1 MENGTVL
8 TAAACALFAA
18 LAGFAF
24 GRRQRGTPPGDPA
37 RPGSGSAAEQA
48 VAAFSDSLSEFSE
61 SVTPLWSAH
70 IESSR
75 IQMETAVSALVG
87 KFATIVALLDS
98 ALGTS
103 RQSVGDVRGDV
114 FDSSRQR
121 LGEVV
126 GALDGALAQQ
136 HRTVKELRTLVDLN
150 DQMKGMTAEVTRIAQ
165 QTHLLAL
172 NAAIEAQRV
181 GDAGRA
187 FGVVALE
194 VRELANLSGSTGQ
207 RMGVMADQIR
217 DAIAAAFTLAEE
229 NVELEGSMVVDAN
242 NKVNAVLD
250 DLQSLV
256 SDVQSS
262 STELGFATGGIK
274 DEIEEALVQFQF
286 QDRITQT
293 LGHVRD
299 CIDSFPPALEQARAG
314 GVTALRPLDYE
325 GLLSL
330 LKASY
335 TMVEEHQVHGS
346 GTPVAVQ
353 EADITFF

>member
-1 MENGTVL
+1 MLNGTVL
-8 TAAACALFAA
+8 TAAACALVAA
-18 LAGFAF
+18 LIGFAL
-24 GRRQRGTPPGDPA
+24 GRRSSGTA
-37 RPGSGSAAEQA
+37 ESSGSPSGPVDQA
-48 VAAFSDSLSEFSE
+48 VAAFSASISEFSE
-61 SVTPLWSAH
+61 AVTPLWSAH

-75 IQMETAVSALVG
+75 VQMEDAISALVT
-87 KFATIVALLDS
+87 KFATIVTLLDS
-98 ALGTS
+98 ALGAS
-103 RQSVGDVRGDV
+103 RQGTGDFHGDV

-136 HRTVKELRTLVDLN
+136 HRTLEELRTLVELN
-150 DQMKGMTAEVTRIAQ
+150 DQMKDMTAEVTRIAG

-217 DAIAAAFTLAEE
+217 EAMAAAFSLAEE

-242 NKVNAVLD
+242 SKVNAVLD

-256 SDVQSS
+256 TDVQSS
-262 STELGFATGGIK
+262 SAELGFATGGIK
-274 DEIEEALVQFQF
+274 DEIQQALVQFQF
-286 QDRITQT
+286 QDRIGQT
-293 LGHVRD
+293 LGHVKD
-299 CIDSFPPALEQARAG
+299 CIDSFPPALEQAQAG
-314 GVTALRPLDYE
+314 GPGALQPLDTE
-325 GLLSL
+325 ALLNL
-330 LKASY
+330 LKQSY